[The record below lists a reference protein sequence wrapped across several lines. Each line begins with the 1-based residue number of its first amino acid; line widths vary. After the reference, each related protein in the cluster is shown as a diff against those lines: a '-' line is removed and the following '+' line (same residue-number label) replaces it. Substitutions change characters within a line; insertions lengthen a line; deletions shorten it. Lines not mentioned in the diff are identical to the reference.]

1 MSYSQDWDRFTNG
14 MGVSLATEARICC
27 GTTTAGAP
35 CKNSIKFQD
44 FKTGQ
49 QQLANFAAQPFEFLT
64 LRSTLND
71 IARNFL
77 CARWHRQR
85 QADQL
90 GQQWYEAVVRSRE
103 HARHTSEVAA
113 VAPDIE
119 ADQSQRSTFGRQTD
133 PVLSSRATIQHEDE
147 SISLVRDPA
156 PLGPSE
162 RICRYVMASMLRT
175 NSAPWCISPAQPA
188 TLSGFNIGAG
198 MQNLELHSL
207 TLSDEVS
214 AIYCPFCLGD
224 DEEYLDESVI
234 LRCNRCRGLAHLSC
248 VEEWL
253 EKRDAGP
260 HVSCCACRSDGAL
273 DALLRS
279 PRARANPDP
288 ASEDAEIH
296 AALLVERSDA
306 TDSPHQSGSGRL
318 PVQSVSSPHRRALC
332 STTRSVRRSARLAE
346 NNTPRRS
353 PRLNRT

>member
-1 MSYSQDWDRFTNG
+1 
-14 MGVSLATEARICC
+14 MGVSLATEARIYY
-27 GTTTAGAP
+27 GTTRAGAP

-44 FKTGQ
+44 IKTGQ
-49 QQLANFAAQPFEFLT
+49 QQLANLAAQSFDFLT
-64 LRSTLND
+64 LRPTLCD

-119 ADQSQRSTFGRQTD
+119 ADQSQRSIIRRPTE
-133 PVLSSRATIQHEDE
+133 PVLSSRATTQHKDE
-147 SISLVRDPA
+147 SAPVRDPV
-156 PLGPSE
+156 PLEPSE
-162 RICRYVMASMLRT
+162 RIRRYITVSMLRT

-198 MQNLELHSL
+198 MQNLDLHSL

-224 DEEYLDESVI
+224 DEEHLDESVI
-234 LRCNRCRGLAHLSC
+234 LRCNRCRGLAYLSC

-260 HVSCCACRSDGAL
+260 HVSYCACRSDEAL

-279 PRARANPDP
+279 PRARAIPDL
-288 ASEDAEIH
+288 AREDAEIH
-296 AALLVERSDA
+296 AALVVERSDT
-306 TDSPHQSGSGRL
+306 TDSPQQTSSDRL
-318 PVQSVSSPHRRALC
+318 PVQPVSSRRRRELS
-332 STTRSVRRSARLAE
+332 STTRSVRRSARLVE
-346 NNTPRRS
+346 NNTSRRS
-353 PRLNRT
+353 PRLSRT